1 MLRNERLLRREPTV
15 KVPAFTERTLVA
27 TTLISFLLLHLFA
40 AAVLRRAGAE
50 VDGPSARDKTLQL
63 YD

>member
-1 MLRNERLLRREPTV
+1 MLRNARLLHREPTV

-27 TTLISFLLLHLFA
+27 TALISFLLLHLFA
-40 AAVLRRAGAE
+40 AAILQRAGAK
-50 VDGPSARDKTLQL
+50 VDGPSEQEKALQL